1 MSDALDWKRVV
12 EGLTSRVNVLESE
25 LEKVKARADKADA
38 YMAVASKLAARNHE
52 IRELHGHVAYA
63 SAESPLDESI
73 PVWQR

>member
-1 MSDALDWKRVV
+1 MSDSLDWKKVV
-12 EGLTSRVNVLESE
+12 EGLTTRVNQ
-25 LEKVKARADKADA
+25 LEKEMAEVKASADKTEA

-63 SAESPLDESI
+63 SAEAPLDPSI

>member
-12 EGLTSRVNVLESE
+12 EGLTSRVNVLEAE
-25 LEKVKARADKADA
+25 LEKVKERADKADA